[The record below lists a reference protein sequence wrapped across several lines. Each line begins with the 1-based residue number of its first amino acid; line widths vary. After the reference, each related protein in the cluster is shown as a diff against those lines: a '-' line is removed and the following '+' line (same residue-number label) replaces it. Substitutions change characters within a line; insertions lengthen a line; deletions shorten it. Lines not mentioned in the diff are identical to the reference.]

1 MVYPLLVGMGVAAV
15 AMTARAGLEAA
26 KHAKGN
32 PELMRQ
38 MNAAAAGFRGMS
50 NAFPTLS
57 ELMRAGRPGGFEAK
71 MSRSEAAKILGV
83 RESSTKQQIKEAH
96 RKIMMLNHPDRGG
109 SPFIASKINEA
120 SEVLSGGGK
129 SSGSAFS

>member
-1 MVYPLLVGMGVAAV
+1 MVYPFFVGLGVAAV

-32 PELMRQ
+32 PELMR
-38 MNAAAAGFRGMS
+38 
-50 NAFPTLS
+50 
-57 ELMRAGRPGGFEAK
+57 AGRPGGFEAT

-83 RESSTKQQIKEAH
+83 RESAAKKDIQKAH

-109 SPFIASKINEA
+109 SPFIAAKINEA
-120 SEVLSGGGK
+120 SEVLSGKAK